1 MKLDEMQ
8 NRFMR
13 GRDTVDA
20 VVIVRQLMETYES
33 AGRNFFMVF
42 VDLDFRISF

>member
-20 VVIVRQLMETYES
+20 VVIVKQLMEKYES
-33 AGRNFFMVF
+33 AVRNFFMVF
-42 VDLDFRISF
+42 VNLE